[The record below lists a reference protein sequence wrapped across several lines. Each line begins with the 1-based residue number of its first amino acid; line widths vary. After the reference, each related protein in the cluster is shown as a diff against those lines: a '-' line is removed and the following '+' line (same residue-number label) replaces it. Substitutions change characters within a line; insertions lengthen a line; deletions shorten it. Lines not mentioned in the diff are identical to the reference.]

1 MNEATWAS
9 VSVDEDQKR
18 WLFVQTVYK
27 MNLLN
32 NSFFSFALSIT
43 TVK

>member
-9 VSVDEDQKR
+9 VSVDEDQKG

-27 MNLLN
+27 MNLLS
-32 NSFFSFALSIT
+32 NSFLSFALSIT